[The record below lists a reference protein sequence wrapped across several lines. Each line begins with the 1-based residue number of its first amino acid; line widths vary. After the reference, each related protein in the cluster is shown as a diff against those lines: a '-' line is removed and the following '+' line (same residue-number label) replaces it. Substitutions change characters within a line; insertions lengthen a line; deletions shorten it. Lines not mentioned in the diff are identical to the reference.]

1 MVKRS
6 RTVVLLALLAG
17 ALALATAGCG
27 GDDGGAGEGTGATDA
42 EGLSPLPPIQALP
55 TSSCTDIEYEGEGDP
70 QVTDRLRHGLAGIL
84 ADADPADRRGGPP
97 DARLVR
103 MEGGRGQRRLPVVRR
118 LDGTGR
124 QVGSGQVQPERERLR
139 REPVAPGRNRHVQ
152 LGLRR
157 GRAAGAEPGAGW
169 KPRHGLAGEHVRL
182 PHRRRAGV
190 RRRRA
195 RSVLPDGRAQL
206 RPCGRTRRLPGR
218 GPRPVHAG
226 AGDDEALH
234 PQRPRGLR
242 AGRRHERQ
250 GRGRAPRNRGRRLR
264 SLGSEGVELRGAD
277 AERGS
282 ERRGW
287 SLPRRPHR

>member
-1 MVKRS
+1 MKRS

-42 EGLSPLPPIQALP
+42 EGFRRFRPSRRCPRARAP
-55 TSSCTDIEYEGEGDP
+55 TSSTRARATRRSRSPPTWSCRDP
-70 QVTDRLRHGLAGIL
+70 RG
-84 ADADPADRRGGPP
+84 RRTLQIVEAIRQMLDSSGWK
-97 DARLVR
+97 ARW
-103 MEGGRGQRRLPVVRR
+103 RRLPVVRR

-169 KPRHGLAGEHVRL
+169 KPRHGLAGEHVRV

-250 GRGRAPRNRGRRLR
+250 GAAEHLGIEVVGFEAWDRR
-264 SLGSEGVELRGAD
+264 
-277 AERGS
+277 
-282 ERRGW
+282 RRTT
-287 SLPRRPHR
+287 RR